1 MVRVLVVDD
10 SSFIRRS
17 LTALL
22 ESDPDIKVIAVA
34 RDGEE
39 AIAMVREHD
48 PDLVTLDVEM
58 PKMNG
63 LVALEHIMRDNPCPV
78 IMVSSLTKEGAEV
91 TLKALDL
98 GALDF
103 YAKQNSV
110 TLPDGG
116 KGFDLCARV
125 KALARRKAFMRLLH
139 QQAKSRLG
147 GTPPPPATAAPRP
160 ALGTRPSSLSTPQPS
175 APRTASPS
183 ASPSAAGGL
192 VRRPLAPRTP
202 PTTIL
207 YDAVVIGVSTGG
219 PPAVQKILAALPE
232 KFPVPILIAQHMPA
246 SFTGPF
252 AARLNTQCAIT
263 VVEANGVERLRPG
276 TAYICPGGKH
286 LRMEGKP
293 GTLSVAVVEE
303 PKGALY
309 KPSVNVL
316 MESAGLALGRR
327 VLALM
332 LTGMGNDGLEGT
344 KILKE
349 KGGKAIAQS
358 ENTCVV
364 YGMPKAI
371 VDANLADEIVD
382 IDDMAAVV
390 LAHFPSDVAGRG
402 I

>member
-39 AIAMVREHD
+39 AIAMVRQHD

-63 LVALEHIMRDNPCPV
+63 LVALEHIMRENPCPV

-103 YAKQNSV
+103 YAKQTPVVLS
-110 TLPDGG
+110 DGD
-116 KGFDLCARV
+116 KKFDLCARV

-139 QQAKSRLG
+139 QQGRDRLG
-147 GTPPPPATAAPRP
+147 GAAAQPATAV
-160 ALGTRPSSLSTPQPS
+160 RPSWGAGAPAPAQPS
-175 APRTASPS
+175 SFRGASAAPV
-183 ASPSAAGGL
+183 PSAAPS
-192 VRRPLAPRTP
+192 RRPLPPRTP
-202 PTTIL
+202 PATML

-219 PPAVQKILAALPE
+219 PPAVQKILTALSE

-252 AARLNTQCAIT
+252 AVRLNTQCAIT
-263 VVEANGVERLRPG
+263 VVEASGVERLKPG
-276 TAYICPGGKH
+276 TAYICPGGRH

-293 GTLSVAVVEE
+293 GMLAAAVVEE
-303 PKGALY
+303 PKDALY
-309 KPSVNVL
+309 KPSANVL
-316 MESAGLALGRR
+316 IESAGLVLGRR
-327 VLALM
+327 ALALI
-332 LTGMGNDGLEGT
+332 LTGMGNDGLEGA

-349 KGGKAIAQS
+349 RGGKVIAQS

-371 VDANLADEIVD
+371 VDANLADEIID
-382 IDDMAAVV
+382 IDDMAAVL
-390 LAHFPSDVAGRG
+390 LAHFPIAAAGRG
-402 I
+402 IIREH

>member
-139 QQAKSRLG
+139 QQSKSRLG
-147 GTPPPPATAAPRP
+147 STPPPATAAPRP
-160 ALGTRPSSLSTPQPS
+160 ALGTRPSSLPKPQPS
-175 APRTASPS
+175 VPRAAPSPS
-183 ASPSAAGGL
+183 AGV

-252 AARLNTQCAIT
+252 AARLNTQCAIA

-293 GTLSVAVVEE
+293 GMLNAAVVEE

-316 MESAGLALGRR
+316 MESAGLTLGRR